1 MLDQVMKIVEQ
12 ILNSIIRDSADT
24 VAARSKLNLKGEQ
37 LMQFSYSTK
46 RMKNISQGNV
56 ISTSHFIVFYLQTVY
71 QQSVHKLGMDEWVTR
86 VVVLEY
92 KGVNTECS

>member
-1 MLDQVMKIVEQ
+1 
-12 ILNSIIRDSADT
+12 
-24 VAARSKLNLKGEQ
+24 
-37 LMQFSYSTK
+37 
-46 RMKNISQGNV
+46 MKNISQGNV

-92 KGVNTECS
+92 KGVNTECSWCSQWAVWRVSKSPPQICFKSPPIHDCDGSFS